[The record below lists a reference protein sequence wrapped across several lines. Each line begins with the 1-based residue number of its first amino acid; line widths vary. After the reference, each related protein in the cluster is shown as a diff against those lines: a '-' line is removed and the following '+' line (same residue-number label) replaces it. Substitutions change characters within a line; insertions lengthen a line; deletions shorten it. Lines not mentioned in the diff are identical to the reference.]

1 MEGARMKRQL
11 GAACCYAYA
20 RLTLNYYMYYEAA
33 QDADFPRE
41 ILNPLSGR
49 FHSILGDF
57 LEGIPS
63 SKALEELRTEVIRE
77 MERATAYTDSLQA
90 YEYVL
95 NRMEGRFE
103 PKLMGGERRALDS
116 EAAAREIKIGRAH
129 V

>member
-63 SKALEELRTEVIRE
+63 SKALEENRG
-77 MERATAYTDSLQA
+77 DSGDGTGHGLHGQPPG
-90 YEYVL
+90 V
-95 NRMEGRFE
+95 
-103 PKLMGGERRALDS
+103 
-116 EAAAREIKIGRAH
+116 
-129 V
+129 

>member
-41 ILNPLSGR
+41 ILDPLSGR

-57 LEGIPS
+57 LERIPS

-90 YEYVL
+90 YE
-95 NRMEGRFE
+95 
-103 PKLMGGERRALDS
+103 
-116 EAAAREIKIGRAH
+116 
-129 V
+129 